1 MLKLSTP
8 CALIGSLSGGS
19 PLDRRAE
26 QLAEELPQRR
36 ISAKKLP
43 NNSHKYQIRHPNQPK
58 NVALINQIH
67 QINQDYSQE
76 SEQKRMDMEVT
87 TST

>member
-58 NVALINQIH
+58 KCHPN
-67 QINQDYSQE
+67 
-76 SEQKRMDMEVT
+76 
-87 TST
+87 